1 MRLQVMCNPAHR
13 AYEIIL
19 MFASHNV
26 MLHGCTPGPLVAA
39 GLPTEHLLQLTAV
52 QMLVPMV
59 QWLQLALPQ
68 TA

>member
-1 MRLQVMCNPAHR
+1 
-13 AYEIIL
+13 
-19 MFASHNV
+19 MFAPLIPV
-26 MLHGCTPGPLVAA
+26 MLHACTPGPLVAA
-39 GLPTEHLLQLTAV
+39 GLPTEHLLQLTAA